1 MLRSI
6 SSAAS
11 CRKGLGAVANR
22 SCALAGKSNKMTFVI
37 EKRFVVLSSQYH
49 TELMNRQQKQV
60 DKKKSDFIYDE
71 EKDLEK
77 EVVPA
82 EVFDDKVCFESN
94 TIPINSLGTHY
105 G

>member
-6 SSAAS
+6 SSAS
-11 CRKGLGAVANR
+11 CRKGLGALANR
-22 SCALAGKSNKMTFVI
+22 SSALAGKSNKMTFVI

-49 TELMNRQQKQV
+49 TELMNRQQQGGQV
-60 DKKKSDFIYDE
+60 HKKKSDFIYDE

-82 EVFDDKVCFESN
+82 DVFDDKVCF
-94 TIPINSLGTHY
+94 
-105 G
+105 